1 MEYVVIKT
9 MAAEDIIGRLKMV
22 DEKELTLENPC
33 YVNVRP
39 RTNGNIHFGMMRVTL
54 LADKHEITI
63 PVEKVL
69 TYYTASDIVSKYYN
83 KVITDHIL
91 HHDETF
97 KQLLDDHMNYDDV
110 YEEAQDENE
119 TELIKTY
126 MEKLLQANTS
136 IH

>member
-9 MAAEDIIGRLKMV
+9 LADEDIIGRLRMV
-22 DEKELTLENPC
+22 NDKELTLEDPC
-33 YVNVRP
+33 YVNIKLKA
-39 RTNGNIHFGMMRVTL
+39 NGIINFGMMRVTL
-54 LADKHEITI
+54 LADKHELSI

-69 TYYTASDIVSKYYN
+69 TYYPASDIVSKYYN
-83 KVITDHIL
+83 KVISDHIL
-91 HHDETF
+91 YHDETF
-97 KQLLDDHMNYDDV
+97 KQLLDDHMNYND
-110 YEEAQDENE
+110 YEEVQDEGE